1 MNRIDKIEIVE
12 NVIFMDCKK
21 DGVDY
26 RYSSEIP
33 ICTYVEYHNNFFN
46 YIHSKYKYLENINI
60 VSFILFCLDDFRN
73 NRVEFLNEL
82 SKIEIEYLDDCI
94 LLKYKDN
101 VLRIKLLNEFINY
114 SYDLQITGSGP
125 L

>member
-1 MNRIDKIEIVE
+1 MNRINKIGIVE
-12 NVIFMDCKK
+12 NVIFIDVKK

-26 RYSSEIP
+26 VYSFEIP
-33 ICTYVEYHNNFFN
+33 ICTYDE
-46 YIHSKYKYLENINI
+46 IHSKYKYLENINI
-60 VSFILFCLDDFRN
+60 VGFILFCLDDFRN

-82 SKIEIEYLDDCI
+82 SKIEIEYLDDYI

-101 VLRIKLLNEFINY
+101 VLRIKLSKEFINY
-114 SYDLQITGSGP
+114 SYDLQITCSFQ